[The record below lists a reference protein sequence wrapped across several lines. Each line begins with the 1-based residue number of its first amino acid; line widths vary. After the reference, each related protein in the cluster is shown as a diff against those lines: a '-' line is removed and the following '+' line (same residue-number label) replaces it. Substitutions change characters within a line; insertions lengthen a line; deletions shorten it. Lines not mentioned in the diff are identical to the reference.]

1 MKIYLIGITGCGK
14 STLGRQLAKRLGYV
28 LIDLDDYIIKEQGLS
43 IEKIFEI
50 YGEDHFRKLEQKALK
65 EIQDDNIVI
74 STGGGAPCFFD
85 NMDLMNA
92 LGKTIWLNPD
102 ADVVTERLYNSP
114 NSANRPLLKGKTR
127 EETLEFIKMKIRER
141 QKFYSRAE
149 VIITHNNINVDMI
162 LKVLDHN
169 LEIS

>member
-1 MKIYLIGITGCGK
+1 MRIYLIGITGCGK
-14 STLGRQLAKRLGYV
+14 STLGRQLAKRLGYT

-43 IEKIFEI
+43 IEKIFELK
-50 YGEDHFRKLEQKALK
+50 GEDHFRRLEQKALQEIK
-65 EIQDDNIVI
+65 EENVVI

-85 NMDLMNA
+85 NMDLMNT

-127 EETLEFIKMKIRER
+127 EETLEFIKMKIKER
-141 QKFYSRAE
+141 QKFYAKAE

-162 LKVLDHN
+162 IKVLDQDLKVL
-169 LEIS
+169 